1 MDWYQQRISQERR
14 EHSIEIFCVSEISSI
29 ISTVLDDSRLQDIW
43 VRGEVTNFKPHASGH
58 RYFSLGERKDQG
70 TSALIQ
76 CVMWRSD
83 ARRLD
88 FQMKDGI
95 DVIAFG
101 SVSHYAPQGRYQ
113 FYVRDLRHAG
123 EGEKHLLVEKWKA
136 MLTAEGIFAP
146 DRKKTLPRFPVRIGV
161 VTSETGAVLQ
171 DIRNVIARRFPLE
184 IIVSPTAVQ
193 GDQAH
198 LEIVQALKRLDGR
211 VDVIIIGRGGGSFE
225 DLFPF
230 NHPDVARAISCCMT
244 PVVSAIGHE
253 TDFTLADF
261 AADVRAPTPSA
272 AAELVVQD
280 RAALGEGLSQF
291 HRRLGSTL
299 VSKLDRAAREISDL
313 RTRIAPGR
321 MERRI
326 AERRQDCAMM
336 AERLARAS
344 TGRVDRER
352 LLLAGIQARLAGRD
366 PLALLERGYCI
377 LEKEGKTVRSAR
389 GITGGDILG
398 VRMQD
403 GRLEVLVRGVTH
415 DKEL

>member
-1 MDWYQQRISQERR
+1 MEWYQQRVSQERR
-14 EHSIEIFCVSEISSI
+14 EHSIGIFCVSEISSI
-29 ISTVLDDSRLQDIW
+29 ISSVLDDDRLQDVW

-83 ARRLD
+83 AQRLE
-88 FQMKDGI
+88 FQLKDGI

-101 SVSHYAPQGRYQ
+101 SVGHYAPQGRYQ

-136 MLTAEGIFAP
+136 MLTAEGIFAAE
-146 DRKKTLPRFPVRIGV
+146 RKRALPRFPERIGV
-161 VTSETGAVLQ
+161 VTSGTGAVLQ

-184 IIVSPTAVQ
+184 IVVSPTAVQ

-198 LEIVQALKRLDGR
+198 LEIVQALKRIDGL

-230 NHPDVARAISCCMT
+230 NHPDVARAIACCTT

-280 RAALGEGLSQF
+280 RAALREGLSSF
-291 HRRLGSTL
+291 HKRLGSTL
-299 VSKLDRAAREISDL
+299 VSKLDRAAREIAEL

-344 TGRVDRER
+344 TGRIERER
-352 LLLAGIQARLAGRD
+352 LILAGIKARLAGKD

-377 LEKEGKTVRSAR
+377 IEKEGKAVRSAR
-389 GITGGDILG
+389 VISGGDILG

-403 GRLEVLVRGVTH
+403 GRLEVQVQGVTH